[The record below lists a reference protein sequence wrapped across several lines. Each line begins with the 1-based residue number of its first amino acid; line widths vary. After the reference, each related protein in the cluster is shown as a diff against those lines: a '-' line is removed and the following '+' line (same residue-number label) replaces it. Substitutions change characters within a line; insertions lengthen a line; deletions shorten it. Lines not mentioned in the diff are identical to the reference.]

1 MHPGTASRALNEEV
15 AARGLVNDETARR
28 VRDAAKQL
36 DYHPNPAA
44 RSLKTRRSH
53 TIGVLIPDIANPLFP
68 PIVRGIEDR
77 LAQSGYVAL
86 LGNTDSDLAREQMLL
101 RGMRSRHVD
110 GLILATAR
118 RRDALVEEGGD
129 DHAPVVL
136 VNRVTEDH
144 TLPSVST
151 DDVSGIRMAV
161 AHLVDLGHRHIGHI
175 AGPAEYSTG
184 AGRHRGF
191 VVGMEAAGLL
201 ARPDHVVFAERFS
214 ISDGLRCARQ
224 LLTAPGPLTAV
235 VAANDMLALGCCQAI
250 AEAGLRCPAD
260 ISVVGFNDMP
270 FCDRVSPP
278 LTSVRFPHYQ
288 VGVEAAQ
295 LVLERIAQPG
305 APTKVL
311 FLPPE
316 LVVRASSGPPAQ
328 GKRRSGRLGA
338 TAQAGFKR
346 QAGEPSNR
354 RSASGAGR

>member
-1 MHPGTASRALNEEV
+1 MTTHRVTLRDVALLAGVHPGTASRALNEEDG
-15 AARGLVNDETARR
+15 ARRLVNDETAKR
-28 VRDAAKQL
+28 VREAASEL

-86 LGNTDSDLAREQMLL
+86 LGNTDNDFEREQMLL

-110 GLILATAR
+110 GLILATVR
-118 RRDALVEEGGD
+118 RKYASLEGGGAET
-129 DHAPVVL
+129 APVVL
-136 VNRVTEDH
+136 VNRVMEDH

-161 AHLVDLGHRHIGHI
+161 SHLVGLGHHHIGHI
-175 AGPAEYSTG
+175 AGPVDYSTG

-191 VVGMEAAGLL
+191 VVGMQAAGLSVN
-201 ARPDHVVFAERFS
+201 PDHVVFADRFS
-214 ISDGLRCARQ
+214 IGDGSRCARQ
-224 LLTAPGPLTAV
+224 LFEAAGPLTAV

-250 AEAGLRCPAD
+250 EEAGLRCPD
-260 ISVVGFNDMP
+260 DMSVVGFNDMP
-270 FCDRVSPP
+270 FCDRVSPS

-288 VGVEAAQ
+288 VGVEAAN
-295 LVLERIAQPG
+295 LVLEQISQPT

-316 LVVRASSGPPAQ
+316 LVARASSGPPPLERAPRPTRS
-328 GKRRSGRLGA
+328 KRALPA
-338 TAQAGFKR
+338 PAK
-346 QAGEPSNR
+346 
-354 RSASGAGR
+354 